1 MKRITE
7 QASGQQPEQQ
17 FQLQR
22 IFLKDLSYEAPKT
35 PQLFKEQWKPEVNLE
50 VNNTA
55 SEIES
60 GIYEVVLKVTVTV
73 KNGEN
78 TAFIAE
84 VAQAGLFLLQGVE
97 GIQKEAILK
106 GVCAN
111 ILFPYARE
119 TISDVVARGTFPQ
132 FLLQPIN
139 FEAAFAENLRKQQE
153 QAKQGAQPTH

>member
-1 MKRITE
+1 MTE
-7 QASGQQPEQQ
+7 QAAGQQPEQQ

-84 VAQAGLFLLQGVE
+84 VAQAGLFLLQGGE

>member
-1 MKRITE
+1 MTE
-7 QASGQQPEQQ
+7 QAAGQQPEQQ

-119 TISDVVARGTFPQ
+119 TISDVVARATFPQ

>member
-1 MKRITE
+1 MTE
-7 QASGQQPEQQ
+7 QAAGQQPEQQ

-139 FEAAFAENLRKQQE
+139 CEAAFAENLRKQQE